1 MASRLKVFTK
11 LPLRGEA
18 GEIAGFAASE
28 AMSLSVAV
36 EQLAQIKVH
45 KFSLEMV
52 RHLDELARLRGQAQ
66 LEIDE
71 FVDRC
76 WLAARL
82 CELGLADKHR
92 PFCRYCFRTVQSRK
106 NKGHK
111 RFCIDHASDGDRG
124 AYLRGYRFGSEF
136 DETAS
141 SVVVQALLDDLEC
154 RFLLHQLYSVRM
166 GAGSARNMV
175 DPVHALKP
183 NSWSRA
189 AQLDL
194 QALRVN
200 EILEGFP
207 DWTELALRW
216 RGLFSDEEGVLELTE
231 RGMAVTPRL
240 LLEQWIR
247 WRICNDVGDKHAQ
260 VGRGR
265 PSKIDEAT
273 ALKLREEGKT
283 HAQIAEHFGVTKIA
297 VSMFFSRLKK
307 KTASLNAVE

>member
-1 MASRLKVFTK
+1 MAARLKVFSK

-18 GEIAGFAASE
+18 EVVSGVVASGD
-28 AMSLSVAV
+28 MSLNLAV
-36 EQLAQIKVH
+36 EQLAQVEVP
-45 KFSLEMV
+45 KFPLEMV
-52 RHLDELARLRGQAQ
+52 RHLDELARSLAQ
-66 LEIDE
+66 PQRVADDL
-71 FVDRC
+71 VDRY

-82 CELGLADKHR
+82 CEFGIAEKHR

-106 NKGHK
+106 TKGHK
-111 RFCIDHASDGDRG
+111 RFCSEHASDGERG

-136 DETAS
+136 DESAS
-141 SVVVQALLDDLEC
+141 GEEIQTLLDDLEH
-154 RFLLHQLYSVRM
+154 RFLLHQLNSVRK
-166 GAGSARNMV
+166 GAGSARFMV
-175 DPVHALKP
+175 DPVQALKP
-183 NSWSRA
+183 DSWSRT

-194 QALRVN
+194 QGLRVN

-216 RGLFSDEEGVLELTE
+216 RSLFSDEEGVLELTE
-231 RGMAVTPRL
+231 RAGAVTPRL

-247 WRICNDVGDKHAQ
+247 WRIWNEVGDKHAQ

-283 HAQIAEHFGVTKIA
+283 HAQIAEHFGVSKIA

-307 KTASLNAVE
+307 KLASEI

>member
-1 MASRLKVFTK
+1 MDLVLNAYTT

-18 GEIAGFAASE
+18 GVIAGLVASRAISLCE
-28 AMSLSVAV
+28 AVA
-36 EQLAQIKVH
+36 QLGQIKAT

-52 RHLDELARLRGQAQ
+52 RMWDEQARLRAQ
-66 LEIDE
+66 HQQGGDE
-71 FVDRC
+71 FVDRW

-82 CELGLADKHR
+82 CEFGLAEKHR
-92 PFCRYCFRTVQSRK
+92 PFCRYCFRTVQSRT
-106 NKGHK
+106 NKRLK
-111 RFCIDHASDGDRG
+111 QFCPEHASDGDRG

-141 SVVVQALLDDLEC
+141 GGAVHTLLDDLEY
-154 RFLLHQLYSVRM
+154 RFLLHQLNSVRM
-166 GAGSARNMV
+166 GAGSVRNMV

-194 QALRVN
+194 QALRVT
-200 EILEGFP
+200 EILEGYP

-216 RGLFSDEEGVLELTE
+216 RGLFSDETGVSELTE

-247 WRICNDVGDKHAQ
+247 WRIWNEVGDKHAQ

-265 PSKIDEAT
+265 PSKIDEET
-273 ALKLREEGKT
+273 ALKLREEGRT

-307 KTASLNAVE
+307 KTASRNAED